1 MYMQTLLQLTEYKQI
16 HTKADCCRYNG
27 AKVPWYGTTWVTD
40 NGYADTPAYCQY
52 ICDWSPGCLYYSH
65 STRWKN
71 CVLCSKC
78 DFVTKNNGWRYTSW
92 ERVKGMF
99 YLNRVIAIAFPLHY

>member
-1 MYMQTLLQLTEYKQI
+1 MGRIIPLLFFIVGGLHLVYASDVGEYKQI

-92 ERVKGMF
+92 ERVK
-99 YLNRVIAIAFPLHY
+99 